1 MVGMVPT
8 MPLRPK
14 RLRSLQRRMGPT
26 AGEGEDIMNRTIL
39 IVTLSVLFLTTNTP
53 VWSEEGGR
61 AVKGGAT
68 TTVAGG
74 TGAPSFTPVITKL
87 TFHWRDGQ
95 GHFECLALAPS
106 AAAGKPGSGNFDTN
120 VMYVTGAITAVQIN
134 GSVATLTGS
143 ATVTG
148 LGAGTNLP
156 FTATAERGGPGAT
169 FVLII
174 SGLTFDETI
183 LEGQISF

>member
-1 MVGMVPT
+1 MN
-8 MPLRPK
+8 
-14 RLRSLQRRMGPT
+14 RMG
-26 AGEGEDIMNRTIL
+26 AFLALAAI
-39 IVTLSVLFLTTNTP
+39 SLTTSTP
-53 VWSEEGGR
+53 AWSEEGGQ

-68 TTVAGG
+68 TTIAGG

-106 AAAGKPGSGNFDTN
+106 AGAGTPGSGNFDTN
-120 VMYVTGAITAVQIN
+120 VMYVTGAITGVEIN
-134 GSVATLTGS
+134 GSTAVLVGS

-148 LGAGTNLP
+148 LGAGTNVP
-156 FTATAERGGPGAT
+156 FTATAERGGPGTT
-169 FVLII
+169 FVLTI
-174 SGLTFDETI
+174 SGLTFRETI